1 MIIEVQ
7 RSGSFGSPPPFSQV
21 EEVGGGLAA
30 AGGARSTVGER
41 ILIGV
46 ATGLIIY
53 VGHRILDALL
63 PPRRGP

>member
-1 MIIEVQ
+1 MIVKVQ
-7 RSGSFGSPPPFSQV
+7 PLGYFAGSPPFSQV

-30 AGGARSTVGER
+30 AGGTRSTVGER